1 MHEGCV
7 PVCWWLLLFSLG
19 FTTSRE
25 PLGALPL
32 CGFPSTS
39 IWPLADWF
47 NGGCGGGT
55 RPNSRIYNL
64 SDSEAPSFSLE
75 GNKHSELDC
84 PVRSPGDAAF
94 CKAAEVLQGEDIENV
109 FDPCTS
115 LKIEVIV
122 HRRDYLGID

>member
-7 PVCWWLLLFSLG
+7 PVCWWLLLFSSG

-47 NGGCGGGT
+47 NGGCGGGILLNSQAT
-55 RPNSRIYNL
+55 NAPEARSRP
-64 SDSEAPSFSLE
+64 FS
-75 GNKHSELDC
+75 
-84 PVRSPGDAAF
+84 
-94 CKAAEVLQGEDIENV
+94 
-109 FDPCTS
+109 
-115 LKIEVIV
+115 
-122 HRRDYLGID
+122 